1 MSNSKSS
8 SQQSNNQEERKYDSM
23 ILIGPPVLTR
33 FELARILGARALQ
46 LSMAA
51 PALIDLSE
59 GEEEP
64 DPLILARMEVDSGVL
79 PITIRRMLPD
89 RRFQDIPIR
98 WLLAGLK
105 ARKAES

>member
-1 MSNSKSS
+1 MSNSQSS
-8 SQQSNNQEERKYDSM
+8 SQQSNNQEEQKYDSM

-51 PALIDLSE
+51 PALIELGED
-59 GEEEP
+59 EEEP

-79 PITIRRMLPD
+79 PITIRSWMK
-89 RRFQDIPIR
+89 RRAKR
-98 WLLAGLK
+98 
-105 ARKAES
+105 